1 MRGLRA
7 GRECAESAQ
16 ARPTHPAS
24 RPFLRSQAMTA
35 PPSPSPETES
45 GRAATLQ
52 RRVIRFCALVLFTG
66 LPAVIL
72 PGVALEK
79 FAWLMKMDRPAL
91 DPLTVYLSGNTGFI
105 YVALGIVF
113 WMVSNDV
120 VRHRTFV
127 KAFGWILLLGGPIY
141 LSIDLQAGLLLW
153 WVLLDSVSCFVM
165 GLALLLTSRKIR

>member
-1 MRGLRA
+1 MSS
-7 GRECAESAQ
+7 AESSS
-16 ARPTHPAS
+16 ARA
-24 RPFLRSQAMTA
+24 LIV
-35 PPSPSPETES
+35 
-45 GRAATLQ
+45 Q
-52 RRVIRFCALVLFTG
+52 RRVIRFCAFVLFTG

-105 YVALGIVF
+105 YVALGVVF
-113 WMVSNDV
+113 WMVSNEV
-120 VRHRTFV
+120 VRHQAFV

-141 LSIDLQAGLLLW
+141 LSIDLQAKLPLW

-165 GLALLLTSRKIR
+165 GLTLLLTSRKIR